1 MVVGVVG
8 LGSVGSAVYNVM
20 RDHHPT
26 VGYDVDGRGSFDQV
40 SHQPLSSFACQLM
53 DYRTVILTVKPSV
66 LFVWI

>member
-26 VGYDVDGRGSFDQV
+26 VGYDVDGRVHLIKS
-40 SHQPLSSFACQLM
+40 SHHPLSSFACLLM
-53 DYRTVILTVKPSV
+53 DYRTVTLTVKPSV
-66 LFVWI
+66 LFAWI